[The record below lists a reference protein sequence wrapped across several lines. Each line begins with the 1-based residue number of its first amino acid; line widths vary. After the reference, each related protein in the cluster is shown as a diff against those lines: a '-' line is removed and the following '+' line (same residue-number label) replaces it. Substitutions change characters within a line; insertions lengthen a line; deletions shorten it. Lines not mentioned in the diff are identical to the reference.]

1 MSAVRTSD
9 ARAGQADTYVYGLL
23 AARGT
28 ALPGSLTGVGARDV
42 EIAALDGCLAL
53 VSEGVDRDAF
63 GLPAD
68 LLAHSHVLDEVA
80 RTRTVV
86 PVAFGTFLDP
96 DADAASLDRL
106 REAFEAA
113 VGRVD
118 GAVQFTLTARYRE
131 DVALAELVREDPR
144 IARLRQE
151 TAGTPE
157 SAFRSAKLR
166 LGELVVQGLDRKA
179 EADAARILDGLR
191 PLARET
197 VARER
202 RQADEVVELAALVDR
217 DGAEAFEAAC
227 DRLAGVFGGRATFR
241 LLGPQAPYDFVGG
254 P

>member
-1 MSAVRTSD
+1 MSAVRTGE
-9 ARAGQADTYVYGLL
+9 ARATQADTYVYGLV

-28 ALPGSLTGVGARDV
+28 ALPGSLTGVGGRPV
-42 EIAALDGCLAL
+42 GLTALDGCLAL

-86 PVAFGTFLDP
+86 PVAFGTFVAG
-96 DADAASLDRL
+96 DAGPGPLDRL
-106 REAFEAA
+106 REAFDAA
-113 VGRVD
+113 VRRVD
-118 GAVQFTLTARYRE
+118 GAVQLTLTVRYRE
-131 DVALAELVREDPR
+131 EVALTELVREDPR
-144 IARLRQE
+144 IARLRRE

-157 SAFRSAKLR
+157 AALRSAKLR

-191 PLARET
+191 PRAREILARD
-197 VARER
+197 R

-217 DGAEAFEAAC
+217 EGAEAFEAAC
-227 DRLAGVFGGRATFR
+227 GGLAEAFGGRATFR
-241 LLGPQAPYDFVGG
+241 LLGPQAPYDFVGRS
-254 P
+254 

>member
-1 MSAVRTSD
+1 MSAVRTRG
-9 ARAGQADTYVYGLL
+9 ARATQADTYVYGLL
-23 AARGT
+23 AARDS
-28 ALPGSLTGVGARDV
+28 ALPASLTGVGGRDV
-42 EIAALDGCLAL
+42 EVTTLGGCTAL
-53 VSEGVDRDAF
+53 VSEGVDREAF

-86 PVAFGTFLDP
+86 PVAFGTFVAR
-96 DADAASLDRL
+96 DAGPGSLDRL
-106 REAFEAA
+106 RDAFDAA

-118 GAVQFTLTARYRE
+118 GAVQLTLTVRYRE

-144 IARLRQE
+144 IARLREE

-157 SAFRSAKLR
+157 SASRSAKLR
-166 LGELVVQGLDRKA
+166 LGELVVHGLDRKA

-197 VARER
+197 VVRER
-202 RQADEVVELAALVDR
+202 RQADEVLELAALVDR
-217 DGAEAFEAAC
+217 DAAESFEAAC
-227 DRLAGVFGGRATFR
+227 DRLAGAFAGRATFR

-254 P
+254 T

>member
-1 MSAVRTSD
+1 MSAVRTRE
-9 ARAGQADTYVYGLL
+9 ARARPADTYVYGLL
-23 AARGT
+23 AARGP

-42 EIAALDGCLAL
+42 EVVTLDGCLAL

-86 PVAFGTFLDP
+86 PVAFGTFIPRDVT
-96 DADAASLDRL
+96 ASFDRL
-106 REAFEAA
+106 REAFDAA

-118 GAVQFTLTARYRE
+118 GAVQFTLTVRYRQ

-144 IARLRQE
+144 IARLRQQ

-157 SAFRSAKLR
+157 AAFRSAKLQ

-179 EADAARILDGLR
+179 EADAAHVLDALR

-197 VARER
+197 AVRDR

-217 DGAEAFEAAC
+217 DRVEAFEAAC
-227 DRLAGVFGGRATFR
+227 DGLAATFADRTTVR
-241 LLGPQAPYDFVGG
+241 LLGPQAPYDFVGRS
-254 P
+254 